1 MFQQFYK
8 NASVLVTGHTGFKG
22 SWLTE
27 WLLQLGAK
35 VSGFSLYIPSSPSHF
50 EVLGLKDRIQHFEGD
65 IRNLDSLKQAF
76 EKTKPDIVFHMAAQP
91 IVQTSYEDPAGT
103 FSANLMGTVN
113 ILECLRQSKQT
124 KAAIIVT
131 SDKCYENVEWVYG
144 YRESDRLGGKDPYS
158 ASKACAE
165 IAFSSYVRSF
175 FNKEQPTAL
184 ASARAGNVIGGGDW
198 ADHRIIPD
206 CVRALSTNRKPSIR
220 NPESTRPWQHVL
232 EPLSGY
238 LWLAA
243 LLQER
248 RKVVDGESYNFGPP
262 SETTQT
268 VRELIAEMKKHWPSD
283 NWDVGPASPNHG
295 AEAGLLRL
303 SCDKAQNDLNWKP
316 TLNFQETIEL
326 TSTWYS
332 NFYKNPSSAAAF
344 TKEQIITY
352 QNTAKKRNAVWTK

>member
-22 SWLTE
+22 SWLSE

-35 VSGFSLYIPSSPSHF
+35 VSGFSLYIPSTPSHF
-50 EVLGLKDRIQHFEGD
+50 EVLGLKDRMLHIEGD
-65 IRNLDSLKQAF
+65 IRNLGDLKLAF

-103 FSANLMGTVN
+103 YSANLMGTVN
-113 ILECLRQSKQT
+113 LLECLRQSKNT
-124 KAAIIVT
+124 KAAVIVT

-175 FNKEQPTAL
+175 FTKDQPTAL

-198 ADHRIIPD
+198 ADHRIVPD
-206 CVRALSTNRKPSIR
+206 CVRALSANRKPSIR

-243 LLQER
+243 LLQKR
-248 RKVVDGESYNFGPP
+248 RKIVDGQSYNFGPP
-262 SETTQT
+262 AETTQT
-268 VRELIAEMKKHWPSD
+268 VRELIAEMKKHWPSE
-283 NWDVGPASPNHG
+283 NWDVGPAAPNHG

-303 SCDKAQNDLNWKP
+303 SCEKAQNDLTWKP
-316 TLNFQETIEL
+316 TLNFQETVEL
-326 TSTWYS
+326 TSIWYS
-332 NFYKNPSSAAAF
+332 TFYKDPAAAAVC
-344 TKEQIITY
+344 TKKQIAAY
-352 QNTAKKRNAVWTK
+352 QNLAQERNAAWTR